1 MRRRATRGAASGVL
15 AVLLSPLLAAPAV
28 GGGSDSTS
36 PRFDGLWQ
44 GEIVYQPAELEFEVT
59 LEIGRDGDGGLAG
72 TVDVPMQRMEF
83 YPLSRIVTNGRKIE
97 ATFVKV
103 NEKPDHTYGEVEFIF
118 RGELSADGE
127 ALSGEFKG
135 WILAGTNLAPFR
147 LERRGEA
154 GDPRPEE
161 SHPPLT
167 VLSAGA
173 PELKVAFNLH
183 PEAVQLILL
192 MSPT

>member
-1 MRRRATRGAASGVL
+1 MSAVL
-15 AVLLSPLLAAPAV
+15 AALLSPLPAAASRA
-28 GGGSDSTS
+28 GSDHPAA

-59 LEIGRDGDGGLAG
+59 LEIGAGGDGALAG
-72 TVDVPMQRMEF
+72 TVDIPMQRMEF
-83 YPLSRIVTNGRKIE
+83 YPLSRIVTDGRKIE

-127 ALSGEFKG
+127 ALAGEFKS

-147 LERRGEA
+147 LMRRGEV
-154 GDPRPEE
+154 GDPRPEAA
-161 SHPPLT
+161 HPPLA
-167 VLSAGA
+167 VLGAGA
-173 PELKVAFNLH
+173 PELKAAFNLH